1 MTPYEHFSC
10 RIHESDRYIWYAHSS
25 GYFYKILKSN
35 QKRIDLK
42 GHIKDGD
49 MVIKIGN
56 GKAVL
61 GKHLI
66 AKYFYRNYHPGLCIQ
81 LIDGNPRNINIDNM
95 RFYTLKHHGKLT
107 GHLANS
113 KAVIIKD
120 FKKDPI
126 RYRSVREAA
135 KALYCSYQTLS
146 DYLNGSVRRS
156 VLNKWGRKIYYEV
169 I

>member
-25 GYFYKILKSN
+25 
-35 QKRIDLK
+35 
-42 GHIKDGD
+42 
-49 MVIKIGN
+49 
-56 GKAVL
+56 
-61 GKHLI
+61 
-66 AKYFYRNYHPGLCIQ
+66 
-81 LIDGNPRNINIDNM
+81 DGNPRNISIENM
-95 RFYTLKHHGKLT
+95 RFYSMRLHGKHT
-107 GHLANS
+107 GHLS
-113 KAVIIKD
+113 KSRAVVIKD

-135 KALYCSYQTLS
+135 KALYCSYQTLL
-146 DYLNGSVRRS
+146 DYLNGSVRKS

>member
-25 GYFYKILKSN
+25 GYFYKILKST

-42 GHIKDGD
+42 GHVKEGD
-49 MVIKIGN
+49 LVIKIGSD
-56 GKAVL
+56 KAL
-61 GKHLI
+61 LAKHLI
-66 AKYFYRNYHPGLCIQ
+66 AKHFYRKYYPGVCIE
-81 LIDGNPRNINIDNM
+81 LIDGNPRNISIENM
-95 RFYTLKHHGKLT
+95 RFYSMRLHGKHT
-107 GHLANS
+107 GHLS
-113 KAVIIKD
+113 KSRAVVIKD

-135 KALYCSYQTLS
+135 KALYCSYQTLL
-146 DYLNGSVRRS
+146 DYLNGSVRKS